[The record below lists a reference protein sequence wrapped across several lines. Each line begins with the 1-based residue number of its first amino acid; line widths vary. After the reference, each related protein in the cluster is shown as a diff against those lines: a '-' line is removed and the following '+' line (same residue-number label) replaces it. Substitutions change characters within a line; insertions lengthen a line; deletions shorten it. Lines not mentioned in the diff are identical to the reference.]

1 MAYIS
6 GKTPLKKT
14 GFSFDS
20 GYQLKIDYRLRMG
33 AKGFL
38 TSDIGVIPGC

>member
-6 GKTPLKKT
+6 GKTPLKET

-20 GYQLKIDYRLRMG
+20 GYQLEIAYRLRMG

-38 TSDIGVIPGC
+38 TSETGVIPGC